1 MGHPTLPRMRI
12 HTMTAGSI
20 LQSVNHM
27 LIQPHMSITQSKTC
41 FLLVIFDHLV
51 KFLVIIPQLCY
62 NNIRSVESR

>member
-1 MGHPTLPRMRI
+1 MGHPAPLRIHI

-41 FLLVIFDHLV
+41 FIPVIFDHLV
-51 KFLVIIPQLCY
+51 KLLIMG
-62 NNIRSVESR
+62 

>member
-1 MGHPTLPRMRI
+1 MGHPAPLRIHI

-27 LIQPHMSITQSKTC
+27 LIQPHMSITHSKTC
-41 FLLVIFDHLV
+41 FLPVIFDHLV
-51 KFLVIIPQLCY
+51 KFLVITPQLCY